1 MKPNYKVF
9 KNELFITNN
18 KTVVEVFTSNEK
30 EGREEKQLPY
40 QRLSN
45 FLNIK

>member
-1 MKPNYKVF
+1 MKYKTF

-30 EGREEKQLPY
+30 EGKEETQPAYK
-40 QRLSN
+40 RIID
-45 FLNIK
+45 FFR